1 MVLPGMA
8 AKESAVELGRRVRAA
23 RHYRGLD
30 QETAAE
36 KMRVEPATLG
46 RYEKGQIPE
55 IKRSGLI
62 ERASEAT
69 ELPHEFFSINFD
81 DLPLMMRA
89 WTQVSRLPRP
99 EDLKRIVDETLKPD
113 PPPR

>member
-1 MVLPGMA
+1 MA
-8 AKESAVELGRRVRAA
+8 ARRSAGAELGRRVKAA

-69 ELPHEFFSINFD
+69 DLPHEFFSVNFD
-81 DLPLMMRA
+81 DLPLMVRA
-89 WTQVSRLPRP
+89 WRQASRLPRP
-99 EDLKRIVDETLKPD
+99 EDLQALIDEMLKPD
-113 PPPR
+113 PPPQ